1 MPSYEHRG
9 STPRIDPTA
18 SIAPSAVISGAV
30 TIGPGA
36 RVLHGAVVS
45 AEDGEVTIGTNTV
58 VMEHALIRGRAGHP
72 ARIGNAVLI
81 GPNAHVNGAEIG
93 DGAFIA
99 TGAAIFPGA
108 VIGAAAEVRIHGV
121 VQVNTTVGD
130 GVIVPIGWVAVGSPA
145 TILPPERHE
154 EIWAT
159 QRELDFP
166 GTVYGVPRGT
176 PMAELMRRQS
186 DFYAAHDDDRLVE
199 PVVAEPDQA

>member
-9 STPRIDPTA
+9 SAPRIDPTA

-36 RVLHGAVVS
+36 RVLHGAVIS

-58 VMEHALIRGRAGHP
+58 VMEHALIRGRTGHP

-145 TILPPERHE
+145 AILPPERHE
-154 EIWAT
+154 EIWAI

-176 PMAELMRRQS
+176 SMAELMRRQS
-186 DFYAAHDDDRLVE
+186 DFYAAHDDDRLVV
-199 PVVAEPDQA
+199 PVAAEPDEA